1 MIMDRNKKNRKYYGR
16 RSVCLGLAVLT
27 AFMLTGCVKEETEVP
42 PEKIEE
48 QVTQAPKDMSI
59 NQVID
64 LTEYLTLGQYKGIE
78 VQKAY
83 SGKVSKKEVEQI
95 IQNTLMK
102 SAEQTEKKNGRVE
115 EGDYVVI
122 SFQGYRG
129 IEVVAGAKCENMTVQ
144 IGSGV
149 LLKDM
154 EQKLIGA
161 NSGEEVIMDVCIPN
175 DDVSDYAGET
185 LKYHVIVSEIYQMD
199 VPKLNKK
206 TAKQYFSC
214 DSVQAVRQ
222 SVRENLKKEKEQ
234 EAQESMQEE
243 AWAKAVSNAKISSY
257 PQEQLEECRKQFS
270 SEYEAAAQEEKLSVT
285 DYMEQHYG
293 LSEEQY
299 KEQLEKAAK
308 DMLASEMV
316 YQAIIKEE
324 KLSLTDEEYED
335 GLKRYIDGEQY
346 TSREELLE
354 RVGEERVRQRILYR
368 KAYYF
373 VYEHA
378 EVVSD

>member
-1 MIMDRNKKNRKYYGR
+1 MAMGRNKKIRMRYGR
-16 RSVCLGLAVLT
+16 RGIPLGLAVL
-27 AFMLTGCVKEETEVP
+27 AACLLTGCMEKKEPSSERA
-42 PEKIEE
+42 EE
-48 QVTQAPKDMSI
+48 QVSQSPENMSI

-64 LTEYLTLGQYKGIE
+64 LTEYVTLGQYKGIE
-78 VQKAY
+78 IQKADI
-83 SGKVSKKEVEQI
+83 GKVSGKEVEQA

-102 SAEQTEKKNGRVE
+102 GAEKREKKNGQVE
-115 EGDYVVI
+115 EGDYAVI

-129 IEVVAGAKCENMTVQ
+129 IEMIAHAKCENMTVQ
-144 IGSGV
+144 IGGGV

-161 NSGEEVIMDVCIPN
+161 RSGEEVIMDVRIPK
-175 DDVSDYAGET
+175 DDASDYAGET
-185 LKYHVIVSEIYQMD
+185 LKYHVIVSGIYQMD

-214 DSVQAVRQ
+214 DSVPAARQ
-222 SVRENLKKEKEQ
+222 SVRASLKKEKEQ

-243 AWAKAVSNAKISSY
+243 AWMKAVSNAKISSY
-257 PQEQLEECRKQFS
+257 PQEQLEECRRQLS
-270 SEYEAAAQEEKLSVT
+270 AEYEAAAREEELSVT
-285 DYMEQHYG
+285 DYMEQRYG

-324 KLSLTDEEYED
+324 KLSLTDAEYED
-335 GLKRYIDGEQY
+335 GLKQYIDGEQY
-346 TSREELLE
+346 ASREELLKQ
-354 RVGEERVRQRILYR
+354 VGEERVRQRILYR

-378 EVVSD
+378 EVV